1 MAKPL
6 GNQFGKFNGKLG
18 NKVYRKLYGKDSVS
32 ERPLTYNKSNSAAS
46 FKTHMR
52 TKLNNKLAKAVKSDD
67 ILYDLWDKSKS
78 LGANKNSLILKTNGT
93 ITTYEGLNL
102 RNSITPIHKFV
113 PYKYHS
119 RIYFFKMKSFSLKR
133 NSVFAEFKLNLA
145 ALKLPDLPF
154 HCVCIIYLGRKDI
167 YSSDDFTLLR
177 FSGDVCL
184 SQTEEYT
191 KCKITIDKESLLL
204 IKSFD
209 VRIIYFA
216 VVRYNTAGKH
226 YEWSDT
232 FAKKL

>member
-1 MAKPL
+1 MAKPV

-18 NKVYRKLYGKDSVS
+18 NKVYRKLYGKESVS
-32 ERPLTYNKSNSAAS
+32 ERPFAYNKSNSAAS

-78 LGANKNSLILKTNGT
+78 LGANKNSRILKTNGT

-113 PYKYHS
+113 PDKYHS
-119 RIYFFKMKSFSLKR
+119 RIYFFKMKSFALKR

-145 ALKLPDLPF
+145 ALNLPDLPF
-154 HCVCIIYLGRKDI
+154 HCVCIIYLGRKNI

-232 FAKKL
+232 FSKEL